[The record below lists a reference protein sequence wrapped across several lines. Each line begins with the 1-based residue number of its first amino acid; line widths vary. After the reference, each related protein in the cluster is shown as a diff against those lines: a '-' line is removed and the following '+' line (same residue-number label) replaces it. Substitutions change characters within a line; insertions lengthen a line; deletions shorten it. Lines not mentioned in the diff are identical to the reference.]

1 MGRGVRRGLWEKG
14 CGEGGEKGTVGE
26 GMWGGG

>member
-1 MGRGVRRGLWEKG
+1 MGRGVRRGLWGKG
-14 CGEGGEKGTVGE
+14 CREGGEKGTVGE